1 MVMKKCLFLLV
12 CVVVMGT
19 PSYAQRLIPGQKG
32 MEITGSLPVINGEKL
47 FRKDHFGV
55 GISFTRYLKSENYTF
70 LAAEYEQQDM
80 AYRSYRVPM
89 KDAFLQ
95 VGYMHP
101 VLVGWREEFL
111 CLCGYFRF
119 RRLRRTLPGE
129 NFFTRRSPPLGSF
142 GLRVWR
148 RRASV
153 DGAFSD
159 GQSLAARQSS
169 GTLMLRIGCEFF
181 SSRSLG
187 GISYKPLNQ

>member
-55 GISFTRYLKSENYTF
+55 GISFTRYLKSENYAF

-101 VLVGWREEFL
+101 VLSDGGKNLFVCAGISALGGYEELDRGRTFL
-111 CLCGYFRF
+111 
-119 RRLRRTLPGE
+119 P
-129 NFFTRRSPPLGSF
+129 
-142 GLRVWR
+142 
-148 RRASV
+148 
-153 DGAFSD
+153 DGARLSD
-159 GQSLAARQSS
+159 RSGFVYGGAVHLSMELFLTDSLLLLVKAQGRLCFGSDVNLFRPALSA
-169 GTLMLRIGCEFF
+169 GFRIN
-181 SSRSLG
+181 L
-187 GISYKPLNQ
+187 

>member
-32 MEITGSLPVINGEKL
+32 IEITGSLPVINGEKL

-70 LAAEYEQQDM
+70 LSAEYEQQDM

-101 VLVGWREEFL
+101 VLSDGGKNLFVCAGISALGGYEELYRGRTFL
-111 CLCGYFRF
+111 
-119 RRLRRTLPGE
+119 P
-129 NFFTRRSPPLGSF
+129 
-142 GLRVWR
+142 
-148 RRASV
+148 
-153 DGAFSD
+153 DGARLSD
-159 GQSLAARQSS
+159 RS
-169 GTLMLRIGCEFF
+169 GFVYGGAVHLPMELFLTDGLLLLVKAQGRLCFGSDVHLFRPALSAGFRIH
-181 SSRSLG
+181 L
-187 GISYKPLNQ
+187 

>member
-1 MVMKKCLFLLV
+1 MKKCLFLLV

-101 VLVGWREEFL
+101 VLSDGGKNLFVCAGISALGGYEEL
-111 CLCGYFRF
+111 DRG
-119 RRLRRTLPGE
+119 RTFYPMAPA
-129 NFFTRRSPPLGSF
+129 S
-142 GLRVWR
+142 WII
-148 RRASV
+148 RASCM
-153 DGAFSD
+153 
-159 GQSLAARQSS
+159 AAPCICRWS
-169 GTLMLRIGCEFF
+169 FF
-181 SSRSLG
+181 
-187 GISYKPLNQ
+187 